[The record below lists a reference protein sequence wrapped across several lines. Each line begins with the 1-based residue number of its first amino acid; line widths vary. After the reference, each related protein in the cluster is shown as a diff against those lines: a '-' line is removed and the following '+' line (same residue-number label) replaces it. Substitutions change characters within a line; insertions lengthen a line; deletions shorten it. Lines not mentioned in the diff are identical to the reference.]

1 MRKYLI
7 AAAIVMLFITGC
19 AQKGEP
25 APAKPE
31 PASDQ
36 AARPSRAEM
45 KEGDFVYRLVSES
58 ERYGQGEK
66 PKIYAELEYV
76 GEQDEITIGHAA
88 SPFYFPMKELT
99 RNYSIDYMMNEPY
112 ITTTLKKGEPLRE
125 DYTGSGGYS
134 EQDTKDY
141 QNFIRS
147 LKDGFPEG
155 RYVVYGS
162 ADFVIHPAE
171 GETGEEPEKYKI
183 QAEIEFEVS
192 P

>member
-25 APAKPE
+25 APAKSE

-36 AARPSRAEM
+36 AVRPSRAEM

-58 ERYGQGEK
+58 ERYGQGEN